1 MFDAHVNTA
10 VTATQDYLKSIGRDY
25 SFERCAAM
33 FRNAAYVWSDETLSE
48 GYEEWLD
55 EQADRADYDRM
66 VEM

>member
-25 SFERCAAM
+25 SFEQAAAL
-33 FRNAAYVWSDETLSE
+33 FRNAAHVWSEV
-48 GYEEWLD
+48 EWLE
-55 EQADRADYDRM
+55 EQAERAEYDRM

>member
-33 FRNAAYVWSDETLSE
+33 FRNAAHVWSDETGLETESCQSD
-48 GYEEWLD
+48 YE
-55 EQADRADYDRM
+55 
-66 VEM
+66 